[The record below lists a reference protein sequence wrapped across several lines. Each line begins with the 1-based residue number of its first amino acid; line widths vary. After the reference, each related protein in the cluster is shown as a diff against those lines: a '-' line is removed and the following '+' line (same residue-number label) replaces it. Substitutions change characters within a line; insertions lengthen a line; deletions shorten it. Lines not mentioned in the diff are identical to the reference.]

1 MAVSSKTYQYLV
13 GWLSES
19 IKKEYNDTHKDWR
32 ANKTIEKLGTRGN
45 GYQTWI
51 ETTLIDLFEQFLCL
65 GTDKRV
71 LVGDDGATLH
81 AYNGA
86 YFEQIGVR
94 AEKFMAELVKRTM
107 RELKIGSMY
116 VQSCPERIA
125 RAVVSTLTS
134 SDEYLYKPDKRYI
147 AFQNGVFD
155 LDNGKLKAFN
165 IKYRPYIALDIDFA
179 DAKTLYKEYSD
190 NYGNTWEKNP
200 AKLWEQKINEII
212 PNKDMQDAFQQFC
225 GSLLIDREKVRVE
238 YICYLV
244 GSGSNGKSVVAS
256 AIAGVFGDEFF
267 SRFSLKQ
274 LFKDSDARVNIAALE
289 GKICNLIGDLE
300 AKDVQGGG
308 DFKRAVSGEKF
319 QGRRNYKDPIMV
331 QFPPL
336 LCATNELP
344 GSQDDSWGYH
354 RRQLPIYTTKRQWTE
369 EDKDPMLTQK
379 LTTPDARRYIFT
391 WIYEGY
397 KKMLRNNGNIKLGD
411 DVINAQRMLQ
421 DHANS
426 ARSWWS
432 DNGYVVAKP
441 EEKKDPRWRPLKDL
455 YHEYCAYTAEQG
467 YEKAMKSTEVS
478 AMLKSKGCSTDSG
491 TMRRV
496 STGME
501 YCIGKLGYDTTD
513 DGRLIHGVYKL
524 KE

>member
-1 MAVSSKTYQYLV
+1 MTSAKTYQFLTQ
-13 GWLSES
+13 WLSES
-19 IKKEYNDTHKDWR
+19 ITKEYNNTHKDWR
-32 ANKTIEKLGTRGN
+32 SSKTITGLGKSGK

-51 ETTLIDLFEQFLCL
+51 ETTLTDLFELFMCL
-65 GTDKRV
+65 SEDKRV
-71 LVGDDGATLH
+71 LVGEDGTTLY

-94 AEKFMAELVKRTM
+94 ADKFMTELVKRTM
-107 RELKIGSMY
+107 RALQIGSLY
-116 VQSCPERIA
+116 VQSCPEKIA

-155 LDNGKLKAFN
+155 LEKGALKAFS
-165 IKYRPYIALDIDFA
+165 IKYRPYIALDIAYA
-179 DAKTLYKEYSD
+179 DEKTLYKEYSD
-190 NYGNTWEKNP
+190 VYGNTWEKNP
-200 AKLWEQKINEII
+200 AKLWARKIDEII

-225 GSLLIDREKVRVE
+225 GSLLIDREKVRIE

-244 GSGSNGKSVVAS
+244 GSGSNGKSVIAS
-256 AIAGVFGDEFF
+256 TIAGVFGDEFF

-336 LCATNELP
+336 LCCTNELP
-344 GSQDDSWGYH
+344 ESQDDSWGYH

-379 LTTPDARRYIFT
+379 LTTADARRYIFT
-391 WIYEGY
+391 WIYDGY
-397 KKMLRNNGNIKLGD
+397 KKILRNNGNIRLGN
-411 DVINAQRMLQ
+411 DVLNAQRILQ
-421 DHANS
+421 DHSNS

-455 YHEYCAYTAEQG
+455 FREYCAYAIEQG
-467 YEKAMKSTEVS
+467 YETTMKSHEVS
-478 AMLKSKGCSTDSG
+478 AMLKSIGCTIDNG

-501 YCIGKLGYDTTD
+501 CCVGKINYDTTE
-513 DGRLIHGVYKL
+513 DGRLIHGVHKA
-524 KE
+524 KV

>member
-1 MAVSSKTYQYLV
+1 MAVSSKTYEYLV
-13 GWLSES
+13 GWLAES
-19 IKKEYNDTHKDWR
+19 ITKEYNESHKDWR
-32 ANKTIEKLGTRGN
+32 ANKTIEKLGKSSK

-65 GTDKRV
+65 GADKRV
-71 LVGDDGATLH
+71 LVGDDGATLY

-107 RELKIGSMY
+107 RTLQIGSLY
-116 VQSCPERIA
+116 VQSCPEKIA

-147 AFQNGVFD
+147 AFQNGIFD
-155 LDNGKLKAFN
+155 LDNGKLKAFS
-165 IKYRPYIALDIDFA
+165 IKYRPYIALDVDYA
-179 DAKTLYKEYSD
+179 DAKTLYKDYSD
-190 NYGNTWEKNP
+190 TYGNTWEKNP
-200 AKLWEQKINEII
+200 AKLWERKIDEII

-319 QGRRNYKDPIMV
+319 QGRRNYKDPITV

-336 LCATNELP
+336 LCCTNELFE
-344 GSQDDSWGYH
+344 SQDDSWGYH

-391 WIYEGY
+391 WIYDGY
-397 KKMLRNNGNIKLGD
+397 KKILRNNGNIKLGD

-432 DNGYVVAKP
+432 DNNYVVAKP
-441 EEKKDPRWRPLKDL
+441 EEKKDPRWRPLKNL

-478 AMLKSKGCSTDSG
+478 AMLKSMGCTTDNG

-501 YCIGKLGYDTTD
+501 YCVGKLGYDTTD
-513 DGRLIHGVYKL
+513 DGRLIHGVHQT
-524 KE
+524 

>member
-1 MAVSSKTYQYLV
+1 MAVRSKTYDYLV
-13 GWLSES
+13 GWLSGAMA
-19 IKKEYNDTHKDWR
+19 KEYDETHKDWR
-32 ANKTIEKLGTRGN
+32 ANKTLRKLGRTGN
-45 GYQTWI
+45 GYQAWI
-51 ETTLIDLFEQFLCL
+51 ETTLTDLFEQFLCL
-65 GTDKRV
+65 GAEKRI
-71 LVGDDGATLH
+71 LVGDDGATLY

-107 RELKIGSMY
+107 RTLQIGSLY
-116 VQSCPERIA
+116 VQSCPEKIA

-134 SDEYLYKPDKRYI
+134 SDEYLYKPDRGYI
-147 AFQNGVFD
+147 AFRNGIFD
-155 LDNGKLKAFN
+155 LENNRLRAFG
-165 IKYRPYIALDIDFA
+165 IKFRPFMAIDVDYA
-179 DAKTLYKEYSD
+179 DENTLYKEYAAS
-190 NYGNTWEKNP
+190 YGGAREKNP
-200 AKLWEQKINEII
+200 AKLWLWKIDEII
-212 PNKDMQDAFQQFC
+212 PNKDMKEAFQQFC
-225 GSLLIDREKVRVE
+225 GSLLLDREKVRVE

-244 GSGSNGKSVVAS
+244 GSGSNGKSVAAS

-336 LCATNELP
+336 LCCTNEMP
-344 GSQDDSWGYH
+344 ESSDDSWGYH
-354 RRQLPIYTTKRQWTE
+354 RRQLPIYTTRHQWGE
-369 EDKDPMLTQK
+369 EDKDPMLAQK

-397 KKMLRNNGNIKLGD
+397 RKILRNNGNISLGD
-411 DVINAQRMLQ
+411 DVIKAQRRLQ

-432 DNGYVVAKP
+432 DNSYVTVENP
-441 EEKKDPRWRPLKDL
+441 ERGDKRWRSLKDL
-455 YHEYCAYTAEQG
+455 YQEYCAYTAEQG
-467 YEKAMKSTEVS
+467 YERAMKSVEVS
-478 AMLKSKGCSTDSG
+478 AMIKSKGYAADKG
-491 TMRRV
+491 NVRRV
-496 STGME
+496 SGGIE
-501 YCIGKLGYDTTD
+501 YCIGRLDYDTTEE
-513 DGRLIHGVYKL
+513 GELIHGVYN
-524 KE
+524 